1 MWEKVGDRTFSGS
14 PWDSRQPSLQGRG
27 GGSGF
32 WQRAADQRK
41 NQPRTSASSLMYLA
55 TLPWRT
61 GSNCRIQQLFTTDL
75 LPFSTALICCFCFC
89 SKMSLTSVKKL
100 KILQLDQREKWL
112 EASEALIAGSSLFIL
127 ERRSSSISFGTL
139 GLVVQMK
146 RRSLPVGR
154 ISLSKPAEQ
163 PPLSIVR
170 TTFGPLLH
178 SETKI
183 LSGRRRSSPTE
194 MPLPMRKE
202 WRSSQTTCTKVAY
215 CGPINQCLFVDNNP
229 TDFPS
234 DEGF

>member
-1 MWEKVGDRTFSGS
+1 MRE
-14 PWDSRQPSLQGRG
+14 
-27 GGSGF
+27 
-32 WQRAADQRK
+32 
-41 NQPRTSASSLMYLA
+41 SASSLMYLA

-61 GSNCRIQQLFTTDL
+61 GSSCRIQQLFTTDL

-112 EASEALIAGSSLFIL
+112 EASEAVIAGSSIL
-127 ERRSSSISFGTL
+127 CPFLGEDRAPYRLELLVLSSRWNGEAFQLNG
-139 GLVVQMK
+139 
-146 RRSLPVGR
+146 
-154 ISLSKPAEQ
+154 SLSKPAEQ

-183 LSGRRRSSPTE
+183 SSGRRRSSPTE